1 MKILAIGAHPD
12 DVEILCGGTMAKYS
26 RSGHQV
32 FICHAADGNKGS
44 LEYTSEELA
53 EIRRNEAIN
62 SAKLIGAESIWGG
75 MSDGEIVLDLDA
87 RKKIIDV
94 IRYASPDLVITH
106 HPDDYHTDHNNL
118 SKLVFEA
125 VYMAGVKLMKTEN
138 QSIDK
143 LPYLYYMDTIAGIN
157 FIPGE
162 YVDITDTIDSKV
174 EMMMQMKSQLGWLK
188 EMHDSDMDEYIRV
201 VGKFRGFQAGVAF
214 AEAFVQQSMYPQGLT
229 KRILP

>member
-32 FICHAADGNKGS
+32 IICHAADGNKGS

-53 EIRRNEAIN
+53 GIRRNEAIN
-62 SAKLIGAESIWGG
+62 SARLIGAESIWGG
-75 MSDGEIVLDLDA
+75 MSDGEIVLNLDS

-106 HPDDYHTDHNNL
+106 YPDDYHTDHNNL

-125 VYMAGVKLMKTEN
+125 VYMAGVKLMETKN

-162 YVDITDTIDSKV
+162 YVDITETIDLKV

-201 VGKFRGFQAGVAF
+201 VGRFRGFQAGVAF
-214 AEAFVQQSMYPQGLT
+214 AETFVQQSMYPQGLT